1 MIEIKDYRENTRFQ
15 HHFDVIRANAPVS
28 YGGLKLYEGKRN
40 YLMQS
45 PREFAVTLCYLED
58 HFKDKGVQ
66 YLEIGTASN
75 LTNSMIWN
83 SLNVK
88 ENIILDNLE
97 CPGTAESLVGNLSF
111 KQNTVLIVGDSTQD
125 SVKEKVNWL
134 GYKYNLML
142 IDGNHDY
149 DFVISDIKNVMP
161 VISNSS
167 ILAVDDYKMSDV
179 NDALITFRKLYPD
192 WVPFLEAEQTQFWH
206 HISDSRASFLD
217 NLLIDNISKFI
228 LIENYVN
235 EFGNT
240 VCKAKTVSALTDEL
254 DLFHQCLLRYN

>member
-1 MIEIKDYRENTRFQ
+1 MIEIKNYTSTSRFK

-28 YGGLKLYEGKRN
+28 YGGLKLYSGKRN

-45 PREFAVTLCYLED
+45 PNEFAATLCYLED
-58 HFKDKGVQ
+58 YFKDKGIQ

-125 SVKEKVNWL
+125 SVKEKVNFL

-142 IDGNHDY
+142 IDGNHDFEY
-149 DFVISDIKNVMP
+149 VTKDFEYYHQFLANDGLLIFHDI
-161 VISNSS
+161 
-167 ILAVDDYKMSDV
+167 D
-179 NDALITFRKLYPD
+179 NDA
-192 WVPFLEAEQTQFWH
+192 VPGV
-206 HISDSRASFLD
+206 R
-217 NLLIDNISKFI
+217 KFI
-228 LIENYVN
+228 TTNLNLNTKFTQCANFVDSNNYLN
-235 EFGNT
+235 KNTFG
-240 VCKAKTVSALTDEL
+240 S
-254 DLFHQCLLRYN
+254 QCGIGIYKKI

>member
-1 MIEIKDYRENTRFQ
+1 MIEIKNYTSTSRFK

-28 YGGLKLYEGKRN
+28 YGGLKLYSGKRN

-45 PREFAVTLCYLED
+45 PNEFAATLCYLED
-58 HFKDKGVQ
+58 YFKDKGIQ

-125 SVKEKVNWL
+125 SVKEKVNFL

-142 IDGNHDY
+142 IDGNHDFEY
-149 DFVISDIKNVMP
+149 VTKDFEYYHKFLTNDGLLIFHDI
-161 VISNSS
+161 
-167 ILAVDDYKMSDV
+167 D
-179 NDALITFRKLYPD
+179 NDA
-192 WVPFLEAEQTQFWH
+192 VPGV
-206 HISDSRASFLD
+206 R
-217 NLLIDNISKFI
+217 KFI
-228 LIENYVN
+228 TTNLNLNTKFTQCANFVDSNNYLN
-235 EFGNT
+235 KNTFG
-240 VCKAKTVSALTDEL
+240 S
-254 DLFHQCLLRYN
+254 QCGIGIYKKI

>member
-1 MIEIKDYRENTRFQ
+1 MIEIKDYQENKRFQ

-45 PREFAVTLCYLED
+45 PKEFAATLCYLEEY
-58 HFKDKGVQ
+58 FVNKKVN

-83 SLNVK
+83 SLNIK

-97 CPGTAESLVGNLSF
+97 CPYTAESLVGNLSF

-125 SVKEKVNWL
+125 TIKEKVEAL
-134 GYKYNLML
+134 GYQYNLML

-149 DFVISDIKNVMP
+149 EYVTKDFEYYYRFLSDDGLLIFHD
-161 VISNSS
+161 I
-167 ILAVDDYKMSDV
+167 D
-179 NDALITFRKLYPD
+179 NDAVPGVRKFVTTNPILNTN
-192 WVPFLEAEQTQFWH
+192 FTQSANF
-206 HISDSRASFLD
+206 
-217 NLLIDNISKFI
+217 IDNN
-228 LIENYVN
+228 NYLN
-235 EFGNT
+235 KNTFG
-240 VCKAKTVSALTDEL
+240 S
-254 DLFHQCLLRYN
+254 QCGIGIYKKI

>member
-1 MIEIKDYRENTRFQ
+1 MIEIKDYQENKRFQ

-45 PREFAVTLCYLED
+45 PKEFAATLCYLEEY
-58 HFKDKGVQ
+58 FVNKKVN

-83 SLNVK
+83 SLNIK

-97 CPGTAESLVGNLSF
+97 CPYTAESLVGNLSF

-125 SVKEKVNWL
+125 TIKEKVEAL
-134 GYKYNLML
+134 GYEYNLML

-149 DFVISDIKNVMP
+149 EYVTKDFEYYYRFLSDDGLLIFHD
-161 VISNSS
+161 I
-167 ILAVDDYKMSDV
+167 D
-179 NDALITFRKLYPD
+179 NDAVPGVRKFVTTNPILNTN
-192 WVPFLEAEQTQFWH
+192 FIQCANF
-206 HISDSRASFLD
+206 
-217 NLLIDNISKFI
+217 IDNN
-228 LIENYVN
+228 NYLN
-235 EFGNT
+235 KNTFG
-240 VCKAKTVSALTDEL
+240 S
-254 DLFHQCLLRYN
+254 QCGIGIYKKI

>member
-1 MIEIKDYRENTRFQ
+1 MIEIKDYQENKRFQ

-45 PREFAVTLCYLED
+45 PKEFAATLCYLEEY
-58 HFKDKGVQ
+58 FVNKKVN

-83 SLNVK
+83 SLNIK

-97 CPGTAESLVGNLSF
+97 CPYTAESLVGNLSF
-111 KQNTVLIVGDSTQD
+111 KQNTVLIVGDSTQEEIKD
-125 SVKEKVNWL
+125 KVNNL

-149 DFVISDIKNVMP
+149 EYVTKDFEYYYRFLSDDGLLIFHD
-161 VISNSS
+161 I
-167 ILAVDDYKMSDV
+167 D
-179 NDALITFRKLYPD
+179 NDAVPGVRKFVKNNTILNTYFTQCANFVDNSNYLNKNTFG
-192 WVPFLEAEQTQFWH
+192 
-206 HISDSRASFLD
+206 S
-217 NLLIDNISKFI
+217 
-228 LIENYVN
+228 
-235 EFGNT
+235 
-240 VCKAKTVSALTDEL
+240 
-254 DLFHQCLLRYN
+254 QCGIGIYKKI

>member
-1 MIEIKDYRENTRFQ
+1 MIEIKNYQENERFQ

-45 PREFAVTLCYLED
+45 PKEFAATLCYLEEY
-58 HFKDKGVQ
+58 FVDKKVN

-83 SLNVK
+83 SLNIK

-97 CPGTAESLVGNLSF
+97 CPYTAESLVGNLSF
-111 KQNTVLIVGDSTQD
+111 KQNTILIVGDSTQD
-125 SVKEKVNWL
+125 TIKEKVELL

-149 DFVISDIKNVMP
+149 EYVTKDFEYYYRFLSD
-161 VISNSS
+161 
-167 ILAVDDYKMSDV
+167 DG
-179 NDALITFRKLYPD
+179 
-192 WVPFLEAEQTQFWH
+192 
-206 HISDSRASFLD
+206 
-217 NLLIDNISKFI
+217 LLIFHDIDNNAVPGVRKFVTTNPI
-228 LIENYVN
+228 LNTNFTQCANFIDNNNYLN
-235 EFGNT
+235 KNTFG
-240 VCKAKTVSALTDEL
+240 S
-254 DLFHQCLLRYN
+254 QCGIGIYKKI

>member
-1 MIEIKDYRENTRFQ
+1 MIEIKNYTSTSRFK

-28 YGGLKLYEGKRN
+28 YGGLKLYSGKRN

-45 PREFAVTLCYLED
+45 PNEFAATLCYLED
-58 HFKDKGVQ
+58 YFKDKGIQ

-125 SVKEKVNWL
+125 SVKEKVNFL

-142 IDGNHDY
+142 IDGNHDFEY
-149 DFVISDIKNVMP
+149 VTKDFEYYHQFLANDGLLIFHDI
-161 VISNSS
+161 
-167 ILAVDDYKMSDV
+167 D
-179 NDALITFRKLYPD
+179 NDA
-192 WVPFLEAEQTQFWH
+192 VPGV
-206 HISDSRASFLD
+206 R
-217 NLLIDNISKFI
+217 KFI
-228 LIENYVN
+228 TTNLNLNTKFTQCANFVDSNNYLN
-235 EFGNT
+235 KNTFG
-240 VCKAKTVSALTDEL
+240 S
-254 DLFHQCLLRYN
+254 QCGIGIYKRI

>member
-1 MIEIKDYRENTRFQ
+1 MIEIKNYTSTSRFK

-28 YGGLKLYEGKRN
+28 YGGLKLYSGKRN

-45 PREFAVTLCYLED
+45 PNEFAATLCYLED
-58 HFKDKGVQ
+58 YFKDKGIQ

-125 SVKEKVNWL
+125 SVKEKVNFL

-142 IDGNHDY
+142 IDGNHDFEY
-149 DFVISDIKNVMP
+149 VTKDFEYYHQFLANDGLLIFHDI
-161 VISNSS
+161 
-167 ILAVDDYKMSDV
+167 D
-179 NDALITFRKLYPD
+179 NDAVPGVRKFVTTNLNLNTKFTQCANFVDSNNYLNKNTFG
-192 WVPFLEAEQTQFWH
+192 
-206 HISDSRASFLD
+206 S
-217 NLLIDNISKFI
+217 
-228 LIENYVN
+228 
-235 EFGNT
+235 
-240 VCKAKTVSALTDEL
+240 
-254 DLFHQCLLRYN
+254 QCGIGIYKKI

>member
-1 MIEIKDYRENTRFQ
+1 MIEIKNYQKSERFQ

-45 PREFAVTLCYLED
+45 PKEFAATLCYLEEY
-58 HFKDKGVQ
+58 FKDKDIK

-83 SLNVK
+83 SLNIK

-97 CPGTAESLVGNLSF
+97 CPYTAESLVGNLSF

-125 SVKEKVNWL
+125 TVKEKVESL

-149 DFVISDIKNVMP
+149 EYVTKDFEYYYRFLSDDGLLIFHD
-161 VISNSS
+161 I
-167 ILAVDDYKMSDV
+167 D
-179 NDALITFRKLYPD
+179 NDAVPGVRKFVTTNPILNSN
-192 WVPFLEAEQTQFWH
+192 FTQCANF
-206 HISDSRASFLD
+206 
-217 NLLIDNISKFI
+217 IDNN
-228 LIENYVN
+228 NYLN
-235 EFGNT
+235 KNTFG
-240 VCKAKTVSALTDEL
+240 S
-254 DLFHQCLLRYN
+254 QCGIGIYKKI

>member
-1 MIEIKDYRENTRFQ
+1 MIEIKNYTSTSRFK

-28 YGGLKLYEGKRN
+28 YGGLKLYSGKRN

-45 PREFAVTLCYLED
+45 PNEFAATLCYLED
-58 HFKDKGVQ
+58 YFKDKGIQ

-125 SVKEKVNWL
+125 SVKEKVNFL
-134 GYKYNLML
+134 GYKFITTNLNL
-142 IDGNHDY
+142 NTKFTQCAN
-149 DFVISDIKNVMP
+149 FVDSNNYLNKNTFGSQCG
-161 VISNSS
+161 IG
-167 ILAVDDYKMSDV
+167 IYKK
-179 NDALITFRKLYPD
+179 I
-192 WVPFLEAEQTQFWH
+192 
-206 HISDSRASFLD
+206 
-217 NLLIDNISKFI
+217 
-228 LIENYVN
+228 
-235 EFGNT
+235 
-240 VCKAKTVSALTDEL
+240 
-254 DLFHQCLLRYN
+254 

>member
-1 MIEIKDYRENTRFQ
+1 MIEIKDYQENKRFQ

-45 PREFAVTLCYLED
+45 PKEFAATLCYLEEY
-58 HFKDKGVQ
+58 FVNKKVN

-83 SLNVK
+83 SLNIK

-97 CPGTAESLVGNLSF
+97 CPYTAESLVGNLSF

-125 SVKEKVNWL
+125 TIKEKVEAL
-134 GYKYNLML
+134 GYEYNLML

-149 DFVISDIKNVMP
+149 EYVTKDFEYYYRFLSDDGLLIFHD
-161 VISNSS
+161 I
-167 ILAVDDYKMSDV
+167 D
-179 NDALITFRKLYPD
+179 NDAVPGVRKFVTTNPILNTN
-192 WVPFLEAEQTQFWH
+192 FTQSANF
-206 HISDSRASFLD
+206 
-217 NLLIDNISKFI
+217 IDNN
-228 LIENYVN
+228 NYLN
-235 EFGNT
+235 KNTFG
-240 VCKAKTVSALTDEL
+240 S
-254 DLFHQCLLRYN
+254 QCGIGIYKKI

>member
-1 MIEIKDYRENTRFQ
+1 MIEIKNYTSTSRFK

-28 YGGLKLYEGKRN
+28 YGGLKLYSGKRN

-45 PREFAVTLCYLED
+45 PNEFAATLCYLED
-58 HFKDKGVQ
+58 YFKDKGIQ

-125 SVKEKVNWL
+125 SVKEKVNFL

-142 IDGNHDY
+142 IDGNHDFEY
-149 DFVISDIKNVMP
+149 VTKDFEYYHQFLANDGLLIFHDI
-161 VISNSS
+161 
-167 ILAVDDYKMSDV
+167 D
-179 NDALITFRKLYPD
+179 NDAVPGVRKFVTTNLNLNTKFTQCANFVDSNNYLNKNTFG
-192 WVPFLEAEQTQFWH
+192 
-206 HISDSRASFLD
+206 S
-217 NLLIDNISKFI
+217 
-228 LIENYVN
+228 
-235 EFGNT
+235 
-240 VCKAKTVSALTDEL
+240 
-254 DLFHQCLLRYN
+254 QCGIGIYKRI